1 MTVQNVVSM
10 CPDPTIGHYV
20 PIFFFN
26 IIEKYGANYTRLK
39 SRRKIFNFEIKFG
52 RTDHVVF
59 LCVNTENLQV
69 EPFFITYQMCFDAYS
84 LASCS
89 KF

>member
-1 MTVQNVVSM
+1 MFPQFGKTINIPILIVTVQNVVSM

-20 PIFFFN
+20 PFFL
-26 IIEKYGANYTRLK
+26 IIEKYGAIQTRLN

-59 LCVNTENLQV
+59 LCVNT
-69 EPFFITYQMCFDAYS
+69 
-84 LASCS
+84 
-89 KF
+89 